1 MNVGTRCRTTV
12 ALLAVAVLVPAALAA
27 QNGRLTGS
35 ILDGSGT
42 ASVSLYRST
51 DGLGLLPRLPGQGLL
66 VHQDTVLSQRRM
78 FVSMSGIALLAHLP
92 MWGLAVHRDFNAE
105 VGTTNRV
112 PIALAAMG
120 SATAVA
126 WAAQRKGARF
136 STALAGS
143 ALGAG
148 AAWWWASSR
157 DFRGQGLALS
167 VLGALAV
174 PVVHGGLVA
183 LIARR

>member
-1 MNVGTRCRTTV
+1 MNVETRCRTTA
-12 ALLAVAVLVPAALAA
+12 ALLAVAVLVPTALAA
-27 QNGRLTGS
+27 QNGRSTAS
-35 ILDGSGT
+35 ILDGSGM
-42 ASVSLYRST
+42 ASVSLYHST
-51 DGLGLLPRLPGQGLL
+51 DGSALSPRLPGQGLL
-66 VHQDTVLSQRRM
+66 VLQDTVLSKRRM
-78 FVSMSGIALLAHLP
+78 FVSMSGIALLTHLP
-92 MWGLAVHRDFNAE
+92 MWGLAVHRDFNTE

-143 ALGAG
+143 ALGVG

-157 DFRGQGLALS
+157 DFRQPGLAS

-174 PVVHGGLVA
+174 PMVHGGIVA
-183 LIARR
+183 AIARR